1 MAAKSDSE
9 VSKKI
14 NFLINSSSKSRT
26 RLYKTSDRGLL
37 EPVNDLDIVESL
49 LVQIVQSVFKD
60 KNVVLLKSCLKT
72 NHNSPSKSKKNVR
85 LLLPPDSRENID
97 ELTSEQLDSSKK
109 VRFLL
114 PAHSKEVPKLPS
126 DSQDDSISDSQ
137 DVSTLDDVD
146 TLQELDLTWDEVSLE
161 HDELKS
167 QSASEIAKN
176 QELKPERKETKNEY
190 HTLKEQ
196 MKTTK
201 ADKNERIEPPHDS
214 EFCRNEEACGL
225 NYCGLK
231 NLEYCNEDFET
242 VETETEW
249 EFRNEDSEYENMI
262 YDTPSGT
269 SKVILRKKS
278 IEHISTGC
286 RKLYHITRVLGTLC
300 KKSDVCMRSQEV
312 KNVRFPVF
320 KIYFFIEQEEEARM
334 TRI

>member
-14 NFLINSSSKSRT
+14 NFLISSSSKART

-49 LVQIVQSVFKD
+49 LIQAVQSVFKD

-97 ELTSEQLDSSKK
+97 ELTSEQHDSSKK

-114 PAHSKEVPKLPS
+114 PAYSKEIPKPPS
-126 DSQDDSISDSQ
+126 DSEDDFISDSQ

-161 HDELKS
+161 QDEVKS
-167 QSASEIAKN
+167 QTVSEMAKN
-176 QELKPERKETKNEY
+176 QEELKPESKPTRNEY

-196 MKTTK
+196 IKTSNS
-201 ADKNERIEPPHDS
+201 DRSERIKPPHES
-214 EFCRNEEACGL
+214 EFCRNEEVCDPKGCDL
-225 NYCGLK
+225 E
-231 NLEYCNEDFET
+231 NLEYCNDDFET
-242 VETETEW
+242 VETDTDC
-249 EFRNEDSEYENMI
+249 EFGNEDSECENMI
-262 YDTPSGT
+262 YDTPTGI
-269 SKVILRKKS
+269 SKVIQRKKAWNIFLRDVGDCIRS
-278 IEHISTGC
+278 YVSWELC
-286 RKLYHITRVLGTLC
+286 VRKVMN
-300 KKSDVCMRSQEV
+300 DV
-312 KNVRFPVF
+312 
-320 KIYFFIEQEEEARM
+320 
-334 TRI
+334 